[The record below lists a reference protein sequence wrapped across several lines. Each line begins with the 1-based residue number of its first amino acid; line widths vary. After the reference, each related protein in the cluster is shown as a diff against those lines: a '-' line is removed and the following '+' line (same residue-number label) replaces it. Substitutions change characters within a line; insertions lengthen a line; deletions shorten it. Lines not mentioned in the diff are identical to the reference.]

1 MVQCKNERLIGDR
14 PDVGRVITNE
24 SRRPIV
30 LIVTVDFP
38 ASLRDPPMGAE
49 WLARQE
55 RALKRESP

>member
-1 MVQCKNERLIGDR
+1 MVQLRNERLVADR
-14 PDVGRVITNE
+14 PDRGREVDE

-30 LIVTVDFP
+30 LIVTVDYP